1 MFEIDKLTY
10 YGFRG
15 EALSS
20 ICAVADVT
28 VITKSESDLYARSFA
43 MDNNGHVINSL
54 ISHHQKGWY
63 IIFFIGYGFMQIYH
77 YTDEYYNAQINFSLL
92 TSSFSSARC

>member
-1 MFEIDKLTY
+1 LTF

-28 VITKSESDLYARSFA
+28 VITKSDFDEYAKSFT
-43 MDNNGHVINSL
+43 MDSNGRVKNSS
-54 ISHHQKGWY
+54 ICHHQKG
-63 IIFFIGYGFMQIYH
+63 
-77 YTDEYYNAQINFSLL
+77 
-92 TSSFSSARC
+92 

>member
-1 MFEIDKLTY
+1 LINKINVNVFGQFKVNNKCGQYIFYYCEYFFFYKNKDQLMS

-28 VITKSESDLYARSFA
+28 IITKTEFDKYAQSFII
-43 MDNNGHVINSL
+43 DKNGHVKSSS
-54 ISHHQKGWY
+54 ISHHQRG
-63 IIFFIGYGFMQIYH
+63 
-77 YTDEYYNAQINFSLL
+77 
-92 TSSFSSARC
+92 R